1 MSQAVARRFWPF
13 SCRYGW
19 METTLPPV
27 RSADRLGLEL
37 QLVPRTDREDAVQ
50 EAWLAFLSGD
60 DPARAVN
67 TFGRRERRLRRL
79 TVGDIVPELD

>member
-1 MSQAVARRFWPF
+1 MSNAIARRFCRF

-19 METTLPPV
+19 MNTTLPPV

-37 QLVPRTDREDAVQ
+37 QLVPHTERDDAVQ
-50 EAWLAFLSGD
+50 EAWLAFLSGN

-79 TVGDIVPELD
+79 LVGDVAPELD